1 MQQMGGRPT
10 YPFAVQSR
18 DVWRIALPASFAF
31 ITEPLVGTVDVTVIG
46 RLGDA
51 SLLGG
56 LVLGAVCFDM
66 IFALAYFLR
75 VGTAGL
81 TAQAVGARD
90 PLDGLMHLA
99 RAVGLAVALG
109 LAMILFS
116 PLIVALAGYA
126 LAPAPGVRS
135 ALSTYIHVRILA
147 APFAMTNYALLG
159 WFYGRAAARTGMAL
173 QIVIH
178 SVNIAASLLFVF
190 GFNWGVAGVALAAVL
205 GAVTAAILG
214 LALAMR
220 HFGGARQTLALL
232 HPRELFDA
240 TALARMFRLSR
251 DVTIRSLA
259 LVFAYAWFAAA
270 GSRAGEVILSANA
283 VLLNILMIS
292 GFFLDGIGQA
302 AEQLCGKSV
311 GANWRPAF
319 ERALRLSMRW
329 GLAIAVALAAIWL
342 LGGSYF
348 VDFLTTSPEVRETAR
363 HYLWLAAASSLSGM
377 PAFVLDGVLIGATL
391 NRVMRN
397 GMLVALA
404 IYLVAAFVLERL
416 LGNAGLWLA
425 LHVFYLSRAG
435 LYWLAVGRNK
445 HGLFAMPAAAT
456 AEAQNRK

>member
-1 MQQMGGRPT
+1 MPGRPT
-10 YPFAVQSR
+10 YPFDVHSR

-46 RLGDA
+46 RLGDPN
-51 SLLGG
+51 LLGG
-56 LVLGAVCFDM
+56 LVLGAVVFDL

-81 TAQAVGARD
+81 TAQSVGARD
-90 PLDGLMHLA
+90 PHDGLMHLA
-99 RAVGLAVALG
+99 RAVGLAVVIG
-109 LAMILFS
+109 LAMILLS
-116 PLIVALAGYA
+116 PLVVTLADHA

-135 ALSTYIHVRILA
+135 ALATYIQVRILA
-147 APFAMTNYALLG
+147 APFALTNYALLG

-190 GFNWGVAGVALAAVL
+190 GFGWGVAGVAAAAVL
-205 GAVTAAILG
+205 GGTTAAIIG
-214 LALAMR
+214 LVIATR
-220 HFGGARQTLALL
+220 HFGGVHRTLALL

-240 TALARMFRLSR
+240 AALARMFRLSR

-319 ERALRLSMRW
+319 DRALRLSMRW
-329 GLAIAVALAAIWL
+329 GLVIAVALAAVWFLAGAAFI
-342 LGGSYF
+342 
-348 VDFLTTSPEVRETAR
+348 DFLTTSPDVRETAYR
-363 HYLWLAAASSLSGM
+363 YLPFAACASLTGM

-397 GMLVALA
+397 GMLVAVA
-404 IYLVAAFVLERL
+404 IYLGAAFILERL

-425 LHVFYLSRAG
+425 LHVFFVSRAV
-435 LYWLAVGRNK
+435 LYWIAVGRNR
-445 HGLFAMPAAAT
+445 HGLFAAPASDPA
-456 AEAQNRK
+456 